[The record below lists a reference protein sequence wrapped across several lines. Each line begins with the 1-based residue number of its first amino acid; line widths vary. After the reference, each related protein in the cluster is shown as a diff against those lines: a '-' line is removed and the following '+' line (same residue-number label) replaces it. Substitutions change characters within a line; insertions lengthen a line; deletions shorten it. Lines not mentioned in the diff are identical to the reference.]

1 MSTET
6 IESTYVVNKGKVEFY
21 LSLNEAKQIASVGVF
36 AGRERDTYTPAL
48 SVISVQIAL
57 GGLTAVATDRYCVG
71 KLDLQGLP
79 EDLIAGFYLSPE
91 AAKFITGI
99 KQPRSY
105 GGVSLSVII
114 ENNQL
119 TLSALGT
126 TYTEVMFSGKFPAV
140 QTLFDD
146 LVAGPI
152 QELGL
157 KPDFIGKLSKLVGSD
172 GKKLDGSWRFTF
184 HTGPAEHRANPVLAT
199 NSAYSVL
206 IQPAMLGK

>member
-48 SVISVQIAL
+48 SVISVQIVL
-57 GGLTAVATDRYCVG
+57 GGLTAIATDRYCAA

-79 EDLIAGFYLSPE
+79 GDLIAGFYLSPE

-114 ENNQL
+114 EDNQL

-126 TYTEVMFSGKFPAV
+126 TYTEIMSSTKFPAV
-140 QTLFDD
+140 QTLFDG
-146 LVAGPI
+146 LVAGPV
-152 QELGL
+152 QELAL
-157 KPDFIGKLSKLVGSD
+157 KPDFIGKLAKLVGSD
-172 GKKLDGSWRFTF
+172 GKKLDGAWNFTF
-184 HTGPAEHRANPVLAT
+184 HTGPASHRANPVVAT
-199 NSAYSVL
+199 NSAYKVL
-206 IQPAMLGK
+206 IQPNLIKP